1 MSLCE
6 TGGGQRPT
14 EKRSIWK
21 MNEKD
26 MGKRY
31 ANRKS
36 VITWRTRPA
45 FPVCLGVEATVEELS
60 FSKY

>member
-1 MSLCE
+1 
-6 TGGGQRPT
+6 
-14 EKRSIWK
+14 